1 MKNIPLL
8 PFFSLVVIA
17 FCLPISAFAYIG
29 PGMGA
34 GAIAT
39 VVGILMS
46 IFLALFA
53 ILWYPLKRLLKK
65 KKKLKG
71 NVAKTAVKA
80 E

>member
-17 FCLPISAFAYIG
+17 FLLPISASAYIG

-65 KKKLKG
+65 KKKLKD
-71 NVAKTAVKA
+71 NDAKTAVKA